1 MNISLHKLLQKMEE
15 EIRKAQTTS
24 SQANIRE
31 RVQAIKTLCE
41 LVLDD
46 AGSDVTFKA
55 MPTSG
60 VGVSS
65 PLLQVQSQPV
75 RQPPERKLD
84 EDEANGDSLFDF

>member
-1 MNISLHKLLQKMEE
+1 MNIPLHKLLQKMEE

-24 SQANIRE
+24 SEANIRE

-41 LVLDD
+41 LVLDE
-46 AGSDVTFKA
+46 AGSDVQVKA
-55 MPTSG
+55 IPALG

-65 PLLQVQSQPV
+65 SMFQAQSQPV
-75 RQPPERKLD
+75 RQPPGRKLD